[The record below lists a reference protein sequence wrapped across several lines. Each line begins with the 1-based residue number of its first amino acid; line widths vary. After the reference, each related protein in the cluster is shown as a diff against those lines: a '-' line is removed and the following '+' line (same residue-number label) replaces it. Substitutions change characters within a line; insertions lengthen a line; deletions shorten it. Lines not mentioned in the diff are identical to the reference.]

1 MMDSHAA
8 AFSRERRAVKST
20 DMMLDVSAA
29 AGLGEKIQVS
39 ATLHLPDDMP
49 QGRLHLIFALHG
61 GGYSR
66 IYWHP
71 PFADDSY
78 SFARWFT
85 EQGKAVLT
93 IDMLG
98 MGQSSRPEPE
108 SRLSTEI
115 IAAAHADALAQVV
128 SSLNQPLSVTGIG
141 HSMGGM
147 MIIAQAAAHPAFDR
161 VAVLG
166 WANEPMVLGDTDV
179 ATLQADLIPS
189 GYLPTS
195 REPMRKLFYGPEV
208 PMDLIEADEAHGS
221 TTPACLGRAALTPGI
236 VHEASQQ
243 IRVPVLVVQSAID
256 TSPSPDKEPGYFADA
271 PSADLQVLENA
282 AHCQNFAGT
291 RIAHW
296 TALSNWIDQ
305 QG

>member
-1 MMDSHAA
+1 
-8 AFSRERRAVKST
+8 
-20 DMMLDVSAA
+20 MMLDVSAA
-29 AGLGEKIQVS
+29 AGLGEPIQIA

-49 QGRLHLIFALHG
+49 QSRLHLIFALHG

-71 PFADDSY
+71 PFADESY

-85 EQGKAVLT
+85 SRGKAVLT

-108 SRLSTEI
+108 SRLSPAI

-128 SSLNQPLSVTGIG
+128 ANLDRPLSVTGVG

-147 MIIAQAAAHPAFDR
+147 MIIALAAAHPAFDR

-179 ATLQADLIPS
+179 ATLQAGLIPS
-189 GYLPTS
+189 GYLPTQ
-195 REPMRKLFYGPEV
+195 RLPMRKLFYWPDV
-208 PMDLIEADEAHGS
+208 PMELIEADEAHAS
-221 TTPACLGRAALTPGI
+221 TTPACLGRAALTPEI
-236 VHEASQQ
+236 VHEAARQ
-243 IRVPVLVVQSAID
+243 IRVPVLVVQSVID
-256 TSPSPDKEPGYFADA
+256 TSPAPDKEPAYFAGA
-271 PSADLQVLENA
+271 PSVELQLLENA

-291 RIAHW
+291 RTIHW
-296 TALSNWIDQ
+296 AALNGWINR

>member
-1 MMDSHAA
+1 
-8 AFSRERRAVKST
+8 VKST

-29 AGLGEKIQVS
+29 SGLGEQIQIA

-49 QGRLHLIFALHG
+49 QGRVHLIFALHG

-78 SFARWFT
+78 SFAHWFAA
-85 EQGKAVLT
+85 QGKAVLT

-108 SRLSTEI
+108 SRLSPAI

-128 SSLNQPLSVTGIG
+128 AKLDRPLNITGIG

-179 ATLQADLIPS
+179 ATLQAGLIPS
-189 GYLPTS
+189 GYLPTP
-195 REPMRKLFYGPEV
+195 REPMRKLFYWPDV
-208 PMDLIEADEAHGS
+208 PRDLIAADEAHAS

-236 VHEASQQ
+236 MHKASKQ
-243 IRVPVLVVQSAID
+243 IRVPVLVVQSVID
-256 TSPSPDKEPGYFADA
+256 TSPSPAKEPAYFERA
-271 PSADLQVLENA
+271 PSVELQVLEDA

-291 RIAHW
+291 RAKHW
-296 TALSNWIDQ
+296 AALNDWINRQD
-305 QG
+305 